1 MIGVELQGRLGNQLF
16 QYAFAYATAKK
27 LNSRFYFDRRLQS
40 LFIPKYF
47 EQTSDILY
55 YLDQTIFSVKGF
67 DDFFSVYLKQKFYT
81 LLRKILNYEEVY
93 ISDQLDPQFES
104 LKLKDQK
111 LFTGFFQSE
120 YYFAAY
126 KEEIKVKFTIKEK
139 FQTDFRNIF
148 NDLPKGHKYVVIH
161 VRRSDYFH
169 YDIQLPATYYHQAIS
184 AIESKNNYYILISDD
199 TAFLESEFG
208 YLDKKYISRS
218 TEIIDF
224 QFLMHAD
231 ICIISNSTF
240 SWWGA
245 YLNIKNARVYAP
257 DKWFPDFGKIESPCD
272 ILLADWNLIQV

>member
-1 MIGVELQGRLGNQLF
+1 MISIELQGRLGNQLF

-47 EQTSDILY
+47 AQTKDIFY
-55 YLDQTIFSVKGF
+55 YLDQTIFSLKGF
-67 DDFFSVYLKQKFYT
+67 DDFFSVYLKQKFYA
-81 LLRKILNYEEVY
+81 LLRKTLNYEKVY
-93 ISDQLDPQFES
+93 ISDQLEPQLES
-104 LKLKDQK
+104 LKLNDQK

-126 KEEIKVKFTIKEK
+126 KEEIKAKLVIKEK
-139 FQTDFRNIF
+139 YQTDFRNIF
-148 NDLPKGHKYVVIH
+148 NDLPQGYKYVVIH

-169 YDIQLPATYYHQAIS
+169 YDIQLPAEYYHNAIS
-184 AIESKNNYYILISDD
+184 SIESENNYYILISDD
-199 TAFLESEFG
+199 TDFLESEFG
-208 YLDKKYISRS
+208 YLNKKYISRS

-224 QFLMHAD
+224 QFLMQAD

-245 YLNIKNARVYAP
+245 YLNVKNAPVYVP
-257 DKWFPDFGKIESPCD
+257 NKWFPDYGKIESPCN
-272 ILLADWNLIQV
+272 ILLDNWNLIQI

>member
-1 MIGVELQGRLGNQLF
+1 MISVELQGRLGNQLF

-47 EQTSDILY
+47 AQTKDIFY
-55 YLDQTIFSVKGF
+55 YLDQTIFSLKGF
-67 DDFFSVYLKQKFYT
+67 DDFFSVYLKQKFYA
-81 LLRKILNYEEVY
+81 LLKKILNYEEVY
-93 ISDQLDPQFES
+93 ISDQLEPQLER
-104 LKLKDQK
+104 LKLNDQK

-120 YYFAAY
+120 YYFADC
-126 KEEIKVKFTIKEK
+126 KEEIKAKFVIKEK
-139 FQTDFRNIF
+139 YQTDFRNIF
-148 NDLPKGHKYVVIH
+148 NNLPQGYKYVVMH

-169 YDIQLPATYYHQAIS
+169 YDIQLPAEYYHNAIS

-199 TAFLESEFG
+199 TDFLESEFG
-208 YLDKKYISRS
+208 YLNKKYISRS

-224 QFLMHAD
+224 QFLMQAD

-245 YLNIKNARVYAP
+245 YLNVKNAPVYAP
-257 DKWFPDFGKIESPCD
+257 NKWFPDSGKIESPCN
-272 ILLADWNLIQV
+272 ILLDNWNLIPV